1 MGYGRDLQPT
11 AAIRGNLQFTHSGL
25 VTATYFINPQGYG
38 LRKAS
43 DKFDVK
49 LAHQALINNLPDGS
63 LLLGIHARLDTL
75 TVLRKM
81 VEGVD
86 LDECED
92 YATEVM
98 DSFERISA
106 LGPRT
111 RIFLLS
117 IPVGGINA
125 GISSLARMWRSTST
139 VDATAVTRAELD
151 KFDQEANTI
160 LSRVGG
166 DFDPI
171 PVPAALF
178 QWLWEHYL
186 SRGAEGEPVAPTQVG
201 ALDDATAAVFRSAAL
216 DEGAQADSGR
226 RVRPSF
232 TPVIKVVQP
241 DQVAQPSYQAM
252 LTPRSFPYGGMAF
265 PGGSEFLSVLDGL
278 VDVTVDWGM
287 RVSTKSA
294 EQVLKN
300 NELGLRRLGEQ
311 MDQRDTEVSF
321 AQNTLMSKAQM
332 LAEYNQHFEVNG
344 GESEVAFTTV
354 IAIGAKSQEA
364 CLDAVNTLKRRYKRY
379 QVEMTAPVG
388 AQVDLWSMLVPG
400 SPPRRAF
407 EDFAHIIPSDMWA
420 GFVPFTSAE
429 IGDDSGPVIGVN
441 LLSGHFEPIHFGIM
455 EAALHDLSASFA
467 VTGELGSGKSY
478 FLKLMAV
485 LVHDM
490 GGQFLA
496 IDRSQVGEWEHFAS
510 SIDQAVVIDLSNPTV
525 SLDPLRLFDPRV
537 AGERALDSILPLL
550 DLSPTSSTGAAV
562 ATMLSLKGRSEHRI
576 YSMLDLYQAAQRLRD
591 DAMHGQEYADL
602 AARLGSIVE
611 RVPVL
616 FDPDLQPLALT
627 AAATVIRSHNLAL
640 PSAEE
645 LTTPHLYNRL
655 PLTKRLGTALY
666 ELVGVTAR
674 EAFLADNGR
683 FGLLV
688 GDEAHHFTQTQ
699 VGAAVTSD
707 FSRDGRKHLAA
718 IGLASHDP
726 ATDFQGAAHNLIPNR
741 FVFRQRDEVLARN
754 SLEWLGVDLDEAP
767 YLLQILR
774 EETSPPVG
782 AGRQVPPER
791 RGEMFMRDALSR
803 IGRGKV
809 LGPARADRAMAITS
823 TPTSAEGR
831 TALNGNGANG
841 ANGNVAGRLAALE
854 QLSQQVRS

>member
-1 MGYGRDLQPT
+1 MAFGRDLQPT

-25 VTATYFINPQGYG
+25 VTATYFINPLGYG

-43 DKFDVK
+43 DKHDVK
-49 LAHQALINNLPDGS
+49 IAHHALINNLPNGS
-63 LLLGIHARLDTL
+63 LLLGIQARLNTIDVL
-75 TVLRKM
+75 TKM

-92 YATEVM
+92 YADEVVA
-98 DSFERISA
+98 SYERVRAIT
-106 LGPRT
+106 PQT
-111 RIFLLS
+111 RIYLLS
-117 IPVGGINA
+117 IPVGAANSGVSA
-125 GISSLARMWRSTST
+125 LSRMWRGSTT
-139 VDATAVTRAELD
+139 TIDATAVSRAELD
-151 KFDQEANTI
+151 AYDEEASTI
-160 LSRVGG
+160 LSRIGA
-166 DFDPI
+166 DFDPV

-186 SRGAEGEPVAPTQVG
+186 SRGAVGEPVAPTRAG
-201 ALDDATAAVFRSAAL
+201 ALDDATSAVFRSAAL
-216 DEGAQADSGR
+216 DEGAQADSNR

-232 TPVIKVVQP
+232 VPVVKVVQP
-241 DQVAQPSYQAM
+241 DSVYRPSYQAM
-252 LTPRSFPYGGMAF
+252 LTPRSFPYSGMTF
-265 PGGSEFLSVLDGL
+265 PGGSEFLNVLEGL
-278 VDVTVDWGM
+278 GDVTVDWGM
-287 RVSTKSA
+287 RVSTKPA

-300 NELGLRRLGEQ
+300 NELSLRRLGEQ
-311 MDQRDTEVSF
+311 MDQRDQEVSF

-332 LAEYNQHFEVNG
+332 LGEYNQHFEVNG
-344 GESEVAFTTV
+344 GESEVSFTTV
-354 IAIGAKSQEA
+354 IAIGGPSRDAT
-364 CLDAVNTLKRRYKRY
+364 LDAVNALKRRYKRF

-388 AQVDLWSMLVPG
+388 AQVDLWSMLIPG
-400 SPPRRAF
+400 NPPRRAF
-407 EDFAHIIPSDMWA
+407 DDFAHIVPSDMWA
-420 GFVPFTSAE
+420 GFVPFTTSQ

-441 LLSGHFEPIHFGIM
+441 LLSGQFEPIHFGIM

-510 SIDQAVVIDLSNPTV
+510 AIDDAVVIDLANPSV
-525 SLDPLRLFDPRV
+525 SLDPLRLFSPRI

-550 DLSPTSSTGAAV
+550 DLSPTSGAGAA
-562 ATMLSLKGRSEHRI
+562 AANLLTPKAIAEHGIQSL
-576 YSMLDLYQAAQRLRD
+576 LDLFHVVRRLRD
-591 DAMHGQEYADL
+591 DPGIGDEYADL
-602 AARLGSIVE
+602 AARLGTIVE

-616 FDPDLQPLALT
+616 FDPKLRPLRLN
-627 AAATVIRSHNLAL
+627 AAATVVRSHHLAL
-640 PSAEE
+640 PTAEE

-666 ELVGVTAR
+666 ELVGVAAR
-674 EAFLADNGR
+674 EAFLTDNGR

-699 VGAAVTSD
+699 VGSAVTSD

-741 FVFRQRDEVLARN
+741 FVFRQRDETLARN
-754 SLEWLGVDLDEAP
+754 SLEWLGVDLEEAP
-767 YLLQILR
+767 FLLQILR

-782 AGRQVPPER
+782 AGRQVPEER
-791 RGEMFMRDALSR
+791 RGEMFMRDALNR

-809 LGPARADRAMAITS
+809 LGPARPDRAAAITS
-823 TPTSAEGR
+823 TPNSASGR
-831 TALNGNGANG
+831 
-841 ANGNVAGRLAALE
+841 AALPE
-854 QLSQQVRS
+854 RQVVP

>member
-1 MGYGRDLQPT
+1 MAFGRDLQPT

-25 VTATYFINPQGYG
+25 VTATYFINPLGYG

-43 DKFDVK
+43 DKHDVK
-49 LAHQALINNLPDGS
+49 IAHHALITNLPNGS
-63 LLLGIHARLDTL
+63 LLLGIQARLNTIDVL
-75 TVLRKM
+75 TKM

-92 YATEVM
+92 YADEVVA
-98 DSFERISA
+98 SYERVRAIA
-106 LGPRT
+106 PQT
-111 RIFLLS
+111 RIYLLS
-117 IPVGGINA
+117 IPVGAANSGVSALSRI
-125 GISSLARMWRSTST
+125 WRGSTT
-139 VDATAVTRAELD
+139 TIDATAVSRAELD
-151 KFDQEANTI
+151 AYDEEANTI
-160 LSRVGG
+160 LSRIGA
-166 DFDPI
+166 DFDPV

-186 SRGAEGEPVAPTQVG
+186 SRGAVGEPVAPTRAG
-201 ALDDATAAVFRSAAL
+201 ALDDATSAVFRSAAL
-216 DEGAQADSGR
+216 DEGAQADSNR

-232 TPVIKVVQP
+232 VPVIKVVQP
-241 DQVAQPSYQAM
+241 DSVYRPSYQAM
-252 LTPRSFPYGGMAF
+252 LTPRSFPYAGMTF
-265 PGGSEFLSVLDGL
+265 PGGSEFLNVLEGL
-278 VDVTVDWGM
+278 GDVTVDWGM
-287 RVSTKSA
+287 RVSTKPA

-300 NELGLRRLGEQ
+300 NELSLRRLGEQ
-311 MDQRDTEVSF
+311 MDQRDQEVSF

-332 LAEYNQHFEVNG
+332 LGEYNQHFEVNG
-344 GESEVAFTTV
+344 GESEVSFTTV
-354 IAIGAKSQEA
+354 IAIGGPSRDAT
-364 CLDAVNTLKRRYKRY
+364 LDAVNALKRRYKRF

-388 AQVDLWSMLVPG
+388 AQVDLWSMLIPG
-400 SPPRRAF
+400 NPPRRAF
-407 EDFAHIIPSDMWA
+407 DDFAHIVPSDMWA
-420 GFVPFTSAE
+420 GFVPFTTSQ

-441 LLSGHFEPIHFGIM
+441 LLSGQFEPIHFGIM

-510 SIDQAVVIDLSNPTV
+510 AIDDAVVIDLANPSV
-525 SLDPLRLFDPRV
+525 SLDPLRLFGPRI
-537 AGERALDSILPLL
+537 AGERALDSVLPLL
-550 DLSPTSSTGAAV
+550 DLSPTSGAGAV
-562 ATMLSLKGRSEHRI
+562 AANLLTPKAIAQHGIRSL
-576 YSMLDLYQAAQRLRD
+576 LDLFHVVRRLRD
-591 DAMHGQEYADL
+591 DPGIGDEYADL
-602 AARLGSIVE
+602 AARLGTVVE

-616 FDPDLQPLALT
+616 FDPKLRPLQLT
-627 AAATVIRSHNLAL
+627 AAATVVRSHHLAL
-640 PSAEE
+640 PTAEE

-666 ELVGVTAR
+666 ELVGVAAR
-674 EAFLADNGR
+674 EAFLTDNGR

-699 VGAAVTSD
+699 VGSAVTSD

-741 FVFRQRDEVLARN
+741 FVFRQRDETLARN
-754 SLEWLGVDLDEAP
+754 SLEWLGVDLEEAP
-767 YLLQILR
+767 FLLQILR

-782 AGRQVPPER
+782 AGRQVPDER
-791 RGEMFMRDALSR
+791 RGEMFMRDALNR

-809 LGPARADRAMAITS
+809 LGPARPDRAAAITS
-823 TPTSAEGR
+823 TPNSAGGR
-831 TALNGNGANG
+831 TVLPE
-841 ANGNVAGRLAALE
+841 R
-854 QLSQQVRS
+854 QVVQ

>member
-1 MGYGRDLQPT
+1 MAFGRDLQPT

-25 VTATYFINPQGYG
+25 VTATYFINPLGYG

-43 DKFDVK
+43 DKHDVK
-49 LAHQALINNLPDGS
+49 IAHHALINNLPNGS
-63 LLLGIHARLDTL
+63 LLLGIQARLNTIDVL
-75 TVLRKM
+75 TKM

-92 YATEVM
+92 YADEVVA
-98 DSFERISA
+98 SYERVRAIT
-106 LGPRT
+106 PQT
-111 RIFLLS
+111 RIYLLS
-117 IPVGGINA
+117 IPVGAANSGVSA
-125 GISSLARMWRSTST
+125 LSRMWRGSTT
-139 VDATAVTRAELD
+139 TIDATAVSRAELD
-151 KFDQEANTI
+151 AYDEEASTI
-160 LSRVGG
+160 LSRIGA
-166 DFDPI
+166 DFDPV

-186 SRGAEGEPVAPTQVG
+186 SRGAVGEPVAPTRAG
-201 ALDDATAAVFRSAAL
+201 ALDDATSAVFRSAAL
-216 DEGAQADSGR
+216 DEGAQADSNR

-232 TPVIKVVQP
+232 VPVVKVVQP
-241 DQVAQPSYQAM
+241 DSVYRPSYQAM
-252 LTPRSFPYGGMAF
+252 LTPRSFPYSGMTF
-265 PGGSEFLSVLDGL
+265 PGGSEFLNVLEGL
-278 VDVTVDWGM
+278 GDVTVDWGM
-287 RVSTKSA
+287 RVSTKPA

-300 NELGLRRLGEQ
+300 NELNLRRLGEQ
-311 MDQRDTEVSF
+311 MDQRDQEVSF

-332 LAEYNQHFEVNG
+332 LGEYNQHFEVNG
-344 GESEVAFTTV
+344 GESEVSFTTV
-354 IAIGAKSQEA
+354 IAIGGPSRDAT
-364 CLDAVNTLKRRYKRY
+364 LDAVNALKRRYKRF

-388 AQVDLWSMLVPG
+388 AQVDLWSMLIPG
-400 SPPRRAF
+400 NPPRRAF
-407 EDFAHIIPSDMWA
+407 DDFAHIVPSDMWA
-420 GFVPFTSAE
+420 GFVPFTTSQ

-441 LLSGHFEPIHFGIM
+441 LLSGQFEPIHFGIM

-510 SIDQAVVIDLSNPTV
+510 AIDDAVVIDLANPSV
-525 SLDPLRLFDPRV
+525 SLDPLRLFGPRI

-550 DLSPTSSTGAAV
+550 DLSPTSGAGAA
-562 ATMLSLKGRSEHRI
+562 AANLLTPKAIAEHGIQSL
-576 YSMLDLYQAAQRLRD
+576 LDLFHVVRRLRD
-591 DAMHGQEYADL
+591 DPGIGDEYADL
-602 AARLGSIVE
+602 AARLGTIVE

-616 FDPDLQPLALT
+616 FDPKLRPLRLN
-627 AAATVIRSHNLAL
+627 AAATVVRSHHLAL
-640 PSAEE
+640 PTAEE

-666 ELVGVTAR
+666 ELVGVAAR
-674 EAFLADNGR
+674 EAFLTDNGR

-699 VGAAVTSD
+699 VGSAVTSD

-741 FVFRQRDEVLARN
+741 FVFRQRDETLARN
-754 SLEWLGVDLDEAP
+754 SLEWLGVDLEEAP
-767 YLLQILR
+767 FLLQILR

-782 AGRQVPPER
+782 AGRQVPEER
-791 RGEMFMRDALSR
+791 RGEMFMRDALNR

-809 LGPARADRAMAITS
+809 LGPARPDRAAAITS
-823 TPTSAEGR
+823 TPNSASGR
-831 TALNGNGANG
+831 ASLPE
-841 ANGNVAGRLAALE
+841 R
-854 QLSQQVRS
+854 QVVP

>member
-1 MGYGRDLQPT
+1 MAFERDIQPT
-11 AAIRGNLQFTHSGL
+11 AAIRGNLQFTHAGL
-25 VTATYFINPQGYG
+25 VTATYFINPLGYG
-38 LRKAS
+38 LRKAG

-49 LAHQALINNLPDGS
+49 AAHHALINNLPNGS
-63 LLLGIHARLDTL
+63 LLLGIQARLNTID
-75 TVLRKM
+75 VLGKM

-92 YATEVM
+92 YALEVVAAY
-98 DSFERISA
+98 ERVRAIV
-106 LGPRT
+106 PQT

-117 IPVGGINA
+117 IPVG
-125 GISSLARMWRSTST
+125 SSGPALSGLSRIWRGSTT
-139 VDATAVTRAELD
+139 TIDATALSRADL
-151 KFDQEANTI
+151 EAYDDTANEI
-160 LSRVGG
+160 LSRIGG
-166 DFDPI
+166 DFEPV

-186 SRGAEGEPVAPTQVG
+186 SRGAVGDPVAPTRAGV
-201 ALDDATAAVFRSAAL
+201 LDDATAAVFRSAAL
-216 DEGAQADSGR
+216 DEGAQADSNR
-226 RVRPSF
+226 RLRPSF
-232 TPVIKVVQP
+232 VPVIKVVQP
-241 DQVAQPSYQAM
+241 DFEFRPSYQAI
-252 LTPRSFPYGGMAF
+252 LTPHSFPYSGMNF
-265 PGGSEFLSVLDGL
+265 PGGSEFLSVLDGMEN
-278 VDVTVDWGM
+278 VTIDWAM
-287 RVSTKSA
+287 RISTRPA
-294 EQVLKN
+294 DAVLKN
-300 NELGLRRLGEQ
+300 NEQNLRRLGEQ
-311 MDQRDTEVSF
+311 MDQRDQEVSF
-321 AQNTLMSKAQM
+321 AQNTLMSKVQM
-332 LAEYNQHFEVNG
+332 LGEYNNHFEVNG
-344 GESEVAFTTV
+344 GESEVSFTTV
-354 IAIGAKSQEA
+354 IAVGSSSHDTTM
-364 CLDAVNTLKRRYKRY
+364 DAVNTLKRRYKRF

-388 AQVDLWSMLVPG
+388 AQVDLWSMMIPG
-400 SPPRRAF
+400 SPPRRAYD
-407 EDFAHIIPSDMWA
+407 DFAHIVPSDMWS
-420 GFVPFTSAE
+420 GFVPFTTSQ

-441 LLSGHFEPIHFGIM
+441 LLSGQFEPIHFGIM

-510 SIDQAVVIDLSNPTV
+510 SIDNAVVIDLSNPTV

-550 DLSPTSSTGAAV
+550 DLSPTSGAGALIGS
-562 ATMLSLKGRSEHRI
+562 MLTPKGIAEHGIRSL
-576 YSMLDLYQAAQRLRD
+576 LDLYRVVCRLRD
-591 DAMHGQEYADL
+591 EHGSAEEYADL
-602 AARLGSIVE
+602 AARLGAIVE

-616 FDPDLQPLALT
+616 FDPGLRPLRLD

-640 PSAEE
+640 PTAEE
-645 LTTPHLYNRL
+645 LVTPHLYNRL

-674 EAFLADNGR
+674 EAFLSDNGR

-699 VGAAVTSD
+699 VGSAVTSD

-741 FVFRQRDEVLARN
+741 FVFRQRDETLARN

-767 YLLQILR
+767 FLLQILR
-774 EETSPPVG
+774 EETSPPIG
-782 AGRQVPPER
+782 PGRQVPEER
-791 RGEMFMRDALSR
+791 RGEMFMRDALNR

-809 LGPARADRAMAITS
+809 LGPARPDRAEAISS
-823 TPTSAEGR
+823 TP
-831 TALNGNGANG
+831 N
-841 ANGNVAGRLAALE
+841 AAPKRAILE
-854 QLSQQVRS
+854 RQAVL

>member
-1 MGYGRDLQPT
+1 MAFERDLQPT
-11 AAIRGNLQFTHSGL
+11 AAIRGHLQFTHGGL
-25 VTATYFINPQGYG
+25 VTANYFINPLGYG

-49 LAHQALINNLPDGS
+49 AAHHSLVNNLPNGS
-63 LLLGIHARLDTL
+63 LLLGIQARLNTL
-75 TVLRKM
+75 DVLSKM

-92 YATEVM
+92 YATEVVS
-98 DSFERISA
+98 SFERVRAI
-106 LGPRT
+106 LPQT

-117 IPVGGINA
+117 IPVGASNS
-125 GISSLARMWRSTST
+125 GISALSRMWRGTT
-139 VDATAVTRAELD
+139 TTIDAAALSRADLD
-151 KFDQEANTI
+151 AYDDKANEI
-160 LSRVGG
+160 LSRIGG

-186 SRGAEGEPVAPTQVG
+186 SRGAVGDPVAPTRAGV
-201 ALDDATAAVFRSAAL
+201 LDDATSAVFRSAAL
-216 DEGAQADSGR
+216 DEGAQADSNR
-226 RVRPSF
+226 RIRPSF
-232 TPVIKVVQP
+232 VPVIKVVQP
-241 DQVAQPSYQAM
+241 DLVFQPSYQAV
-252 LTPRSFPYGGMAF
+252 LTPRSFPYSGMSF
-265 PGGSEFLSVLDGL
+265 PGGSEFLSVLEGMQ
-278 VDVTVDWGM
+278 DVTVDWGM
-287 RVSTKSA
+287 RISTKPA

-300 NELGLRRLGEQ
+300 NELSLRRLGEQ
-311 MDQRDTEVSF
+311 MDQRDQEVSF

-332 LAEYNQHFEVNG
+332 LGEYNQHFEVNG
-344 GESEVAFTTV
+344 GESEVSFTTV
-354 IAIGAKSQEA
+354 IAIGSASRDA
-364 CLDAVNTLKRRYKRY
+364 TIDAVNALKRRYRRFN
-379 QVEMTAPVG
+379 VEMTAPVG
-388 AQVDLWSMLVPG
+388 AQVDLWSMLIPG
-400 SPPRRAF
+400 SPARRAYD
-407 EDFAHIIPSDMWA
+407 DFAHIVPSDMWA
-420 GFVPFTSAE
+420 GFVPFTTSQ

-441 LLSGHFEPIHFGIM
+441 LLSGNFEPIHFGIM

-510 SIDQAVVIDLSNPTV
+510 AIDNAVVIDLANPTV
-525 SLDPLRLFDPRV
+525 SLDPLRLFDPRI

-550 DLSPTSSTGAAV
+550 DLSPTSGAGAA
-562 ATMLSLKGRSEHRI
+562 ASNLLSPRGIAEHNIRSL
-576 YSMLDLYQAAQRLRD
+576 LDFLQVVRRLRD
-591 DAMHGQEYADL
+591 TPGVGEDYADL
-602 AARLGSIVE
+602 AARLGTVVD

-616 FDPDLQPLALT
+616 FDPKLRPLRLD
-627 AAATVIRSHNLAL
+627 AAATVVRSHNLAL
-640 PSAEE
+640 PTAEE

-666 ELVGVTAR
+666 ELVGVAAR
-674 EAFLADNGR
+674 EAFLTDNGR

-699 VGAAVTSD
+699 VGSAVTSD

-741 FVFRQRDEVLARN
+741 FVFRQRDETLARN
-754 SLEWLGVDLDEAP
+754 SLEWLGVDLEEAP
-767 YLLQILR
+767 FLLQILR

-782 AGRQVPPER
+782 QGRQVPEER
-791 RGEMFMRDALSR
+791 RGEMFMRDALNR

-809 LGPARADRAMAITS
+809 LGPARADRAEAISS
-823 TPTSAEGR
+823 TPSGKGATRSALPQRQEI
-831 TALNGNGANG
+831 A
-841 ANGNVAGRLAALE
+841 
-854 QLSQQVRS
+854 

>member
-1 MGYGRDLQPT
+1 MAFERDIQPT
-11 AAIRGNLQFTHSGL
+11 AAIRGNLQFTHAGL
-25 VTATYFINPQGYG
+25 VTATYFINPLGYG
-38 LRKAS
+38 LRKAG

-49 LAHQALINNLPDGS
+49 AAHHALINNLPNGS
-63 LLLGIHARLDTL
+63 LLLGIQARLNTID
-75 TVLRKM
+75 VLGKM

-92 YATEVM
+92 YALEVVAAY
-98 DSFERISA
+98 ERVRAIV
-106 LGPRT
+106 PQT

-117 IPVGGINA
+117 IPVG
-125 GISSLARMWRSTST
+125 SSGPALSGLSRIWRGSTT
-139 VDATAVTRAELD
+139 TMDATALSRADL
-151 KFDQEANTI
+151 EAYDDTANEI
-160 LSRVGG
+160 LSRIGG
-166 DFDPI
+166 DFEPV

-186 SRGAEGEPVAPTQVG
+186 SRGAVGDPVAPTRAGV
-201 ALDDATAAVFRSAAL
+201 LDDATAAVFRSAAL
-216 DEGAQADSGR
+216 DEGAQADSTR
-226 RVRPSF
+226 RLRPSF
-232 TPVIKVVQP
+232 VPVIKVVQP
-241 DQVAQPSYQAM
+241 DFEFRPSYQAI
-252 LTPRSFPYGGMAF
+252 LTPHSFPYAGMNF
-265 PGGSEFLSVLDGL
+265 PGGSEFLSVLDGMEN
-278 VDVTVDWGM
+278 VTIDWGM
-287 RVSTKSA
+287 RISTRPA
-294 EQVLKN
+294 DAVLKN
-300 NELGLRRLGEQ
+300 NEQNLRRLGEQ
-311 MDQRDTEVSF
+311 MDQRDQEVSF
-321 AQNTLMSKAQM
+321 AQNTLMSKVQM
-332 LAEYNQHFEVNG
+332 LGEYNNHFEVNG
-344 GESEVAFTTV
+344 GESEVSFTTV
-354 IAIGAKSQEA
+354 IAVGSSSHDTTM
-364 CLDAVNTLKRRYKRY
+364 DAVNTLKRRYKRF

-388 AQVDLWSMLVPG
+388 AQVDLWSMMIPG
-400 SPPRRAF
+400 SPPRRAYD
-407 EDFAHIIPSDMWA
+407 DFAHIVPSDMWS
-420 GFVPFTSAE
+420 GFVPFTTSQ

-441 LLSGHFEPIHFGIM
+441 LLSGQFEPIHFGIM

-510 SIDQAVVIDLSNPTV
+510 SIDNAVVIDLSNPTV

-550 DLSPTSSTGAAV
+550 DLSPTSGAGALIGS
-562 ATMLSLKGRSEHRI
+562 MLTPKGIAEHGIRSL
-576 YSMLDLYQAAQRLRD
+576 LDLYRVVCRLRD
-591 DAMHGQEYADL
+591 ERGSAEEYADL
-602 AARLGSIVE
+602 AARLGAIVE

-616 FDPDLQPLALT
+616 FDPGLRPLRLD

-640 PSAEE
+640 PTAEE
-645 LTTPHLYNRL
+645 LVTPHLYNRL

-674 EAFLADNGR
+674 EAFLSDNGR

-699 VGAAVTSD
+699 VGSAVTSD

-741 FVFRQRDEVLARN
+741 FVFRQRDETLARN

-767 YLLQILR
+767 FLLQILR
-774 EETSPPVG
+774 EETSPPIG
-782 AGRQVPPER
+782 PGRQVPEER
-791 RGEMFMRDALSR
+791 RGEMFMRDALNR

-809 LGPARADRAMAITS
+809 LGPARPDRAEAISS
-823 TPTSAEGR
+823 TP
-831 TALNGNGANG
+831 N
-841 ANGNVAGRLAALE
+841 AAPKRAILE
-854 QLSQQVRS
+854 RQAVP

>member
-1 MGYGRDLQPT
+1 MGFNRDLQPT
-11 AAIRGNLQFTHSGL
+11 AAIRGHLQFTHTGL
-25 VTATYFINPQGYG
+25 VTATYFINPLGYG

-43 DKFDVK
+43 DKVDVK
-49 LAHQALINNLPDGS
+49 MAHHALINSLPNGS
-63 LLLGIHARLDTL
+63 LLLGIQARQNTID
-75 TVLRKM
+75 VLSKM

-92 YATEVM
+92 YADEVVA
-98 DSFERISA
+98 SFERVRAINP
-106 LGPRT
+106 LT

-117 IPVGGINA
+117 IPVGAANP
-125 GISSLARMWRSTST
+125 GISALSRMWRGSTT
-139 VDATAVTRAELD
+139 TIDATAISRADLD
-151 KFDQEANTI
+151 KYDDEANEI
-160 LSRVGG
+160 LSRIGG
-166 DFDPI
+166 EFDPV
-171 PVPAALF
+171 PVPAAMF

-186 SRGAEGEPVAPTQVG
+186 ARGAVNDPVAPTRIG
-201 ALDDATAAVFRSAAL
+201 ALDDATSAVFRSAAL
-216 DEGAQADSGR
+216 DEGARTDANR
-226 RVRPSF
+226 KLRPSF
-232 TPVIKVVQP
+232 VPVIKIVQP
-241 DQVAQPSYQAM
+241 DSGYRPSYQAM
-252 LTPRSFPYGGMAF
+252 LTPRSFPYSGMAF
-265 PGGSEFLSVLDGL
+265 PGGSEFLAVLEGL
-278 VDVTVDWGM
+278 GDVTVDWGM
-287 RVSTKSA
+287 RVATKPA
-294 EQVLKN
+294 EAVLKA
-300 NELGLRRLGEQ
+300 NEINLRRLGEQ
-311 MDQRDTEVSF
+311 MDQRDQELSF

-332 LAEYNQHFEVNG
+332 LGEYNQHFEVNG
-344 GESEVAFTTV
+344 GESEVSFTTV
-354 IAIGAKSQEA
+354 IAVGGSTQDATM
-364 CLDAVNTLKRRYKRY
+364 DAVNTLRRRYKRF

-400 SPPRRAF
+400 SPHRRAYD
-407 EDFAHIIPSDMWA
+407 DFAHIVPSDMWA
-420 GFVPFTSAE
+420 GFVPFTTNQ

-441 LLSGHFEPIHFGIM
+441 LLSGNFEPIHFGIM

-478 FLKLMAV
+478 FLKLIAV

-510 SIDQAVVIDLSNPTV
+510 TIDNAVIIDLANPSV

-550 DLSPTSSTGAAV
+550 DLSPTSGAGAAISGL
-562 ATMLSLKGRSEHRI
+562 LSPKGMAQHRI
-576 YSMLDLYQAAQRLRD
+576 QSMLDLFNVVCRLRD
-591 DAMHGQEYADL
+591 EPGSLEEYADL
-602 AARLGSIVE
+602 ASRLGTVVE

-616 FDPDLQPLALT
+616 FDPSLRPMRLD
-627 AAATVIRSHNLAL
+627 AAATVVRSHNLAL

-674 EAFLADNGR
+674 EAFLSDNGR

-699 VGAAVTSD
+699 VGASVTSD

-741 FVFRQRDEVLARN
+741 FVFRQRDEMLARN
-754 SLEWLGVDLDEAP
+754 SLAWLGVDLEEAP
-767 YLLQILR
+767 FLLSVLR
-774 EETSPPVG
+774 EETSPPIG
-782 AGRQVPPER
+782 AGRQVPEER

-809 LGPARADRAMAITS
+809 LGPARPDRGAAITS
-823 TPTSAEGR
+823 TPTA
-831 TALNGNGANG
+831 
-841 ANGNVAGRLAALE
+841 AGHPEERE
-854 QLSQQVRS
+854 PEVVR

>member
-1 MGYGRDLQPT
+1 MAFERDLQPT
-11 AAIRGNLQFTHSGL
+11 AAIRGHLQFTHGGL
-25 VTATYFINPQGYG
+25 VTANYFISPLGYG

-49 LAHQALINNLPDGS
+49 AAHHSLINNLPNGS
-63 LLLGIHARLDTL
+63 LLLGIQARLNTL
-75 TVLRKM
+75 DVLSKM

-92 YATEVM
+92 YATEVVS
-98 DSFERISA
+98 SFERVRAI
-106 LGPRT
+106 LPQT

-117 IPVGGINA
+117 IPVGASNS
-125 GISSLARMWRSTST
+125 GISALSRMWRGTT
-139 VDATAVTRAELD
+139 TTIDAAA
-151 KFDQEANTI
+151 
-160 LSRVGG
+160 LSRADLDAYDDKANEVLSRIGG

-186 SRGAEGEPVAPTQVG
+186 SRGAVGDPVAPTRAGV
-201 ALDDATAAVFRSAAL
+201 LDDATSAVFGSAAL
-216 DEGAQADSGR
+216 DEGAQADSNR
-226 RVRPSF
+226 RIRPSF
-232 TPVIKVVQP
+232 VPVIKVVQP
-241 DQVAQPSYQAM
+241 DLVFQPSYQAV
-252 LTPRSFPYGGMAF
+252 LTPRSFPYAGMSF
-265 PGGSEFLSVLDGL
+265 PGGSEFLSVLDGMQ
-278 VDVTVDWGM
+278 DVTVDWGM
-287 RVSTKSA
+287 RISTKPA

-300 NELGLRRLGEQ
+300 NELSLRRLGEQ
-311 MDQRDTEVSF
+311 MDQRDQEVSF

-332 LAEYNQHFEVNG
+332 LGEYNQHFEVNS
-344 GESEVAFTTV
+344 GESEVSFTTV
-354 IAIGAKSQEA
+354 IAIGSASRDA
-364 CLDAVNTLKRRYKRY
+364 TIDAVNMLKRRYRRFN
-379 QVEMTAPVG
+379 VEMTAPVG
-388 AQVDLWSMLVPG
+388 AQVDLWSMLIPG
-400 SPPRRAF
+400 SPARRAYD
-407 EDFAHIIPSDMWA
+407 DFAHIVPSDMWA
-420 GFVPFTSAE
+420 GFVPFTTSQ

-441 LLSGHFEPIHFGIM
+441 LLSGNFEPIHFGIM

-510 SIDQAVVIDLSNPTV
+510 SIDNAVIIDLANPTV
-525 SLDPLRLFDPRV
+525 SLDPLRLFDPRI

-550 DLSPTSSTGAAV
+550 DLSPTSGAGAA
-562 ATMLSLKGRSEHRI
+562 ASNLLSPRGIAEHGIRSL
-576 YSMLDLYQAAQRLRD
+576 LDFLQVVRRLRD
-591 DAMHGQEYADL
+591 TPGVGEDYADL
-602 AARLGSIVE
+602 AARLGTVVD

-616 FDPDLQPLALT
+616 FDPKLRPLRLD
-627 AAATVIRSHNLAL
+627 AAATVVRSHNLAL
-640 PSAEE
+640 PTAEE

-666 ELVGVTAR
+666 ELVGVAAR
-674 EAFLADNGR
+674 EAFLTDNGR

-699 VGAAVTSD
+699 VGSAVTSD

-741 FVFRQRDEVLARN
+741 FVFRQRDETLARN
-754 SLEWLGVDLDEAP
+754 SLEWLGVDLEEAP
-767 YLLQILR
+767 FLLQILR

-782 AGRQVPPER
+782 QGRQVPEER
-791 RGEMFMRDALSR
+791 RGEMFMRDALNR

-809 LGPARADRAMAITS
+809 LGPARADRAEAISS
-823 TPTSAEGR
+823 TPSGKGATRSALPQRQEI
-831 TALNGNGANG
+831 A
-841 ANGNVAGRLAALE
+841 
-854 QLSQQVRS
+854 

>member
-1 MGYGRDLQPT
+1 MGFNRDLQPT
-11 AAIRGNLQFTHSGL
+11 AAIRGHLQFTHSGL
-25 VTATYFINPQGYG
+25 VTATYFINPLGYG

-49 LAHQALINNLPDGS
+49 LAHHSLINNLPNGS
-63 LLLGIHARLDTL
+63 LLLGIQARQNTID
-75 TVLRKM
+75 VLSKM

-92 YATEVM
+92 YADEVVA
-98 DSFERISA
+98 SFERVRAIA
-106 LGPRT
+106 PLT
-111 RIFLLS
+111 RLFLLS
-117 IPVGGINA
+117 IPVGASNA
-125 GISSLARMWRSTST
+125 GMSALSRMWRGSTPT
-139 VDATAVTRAELD
+139 IDATALSRAELD
-151 KFDQEANTI
+151 KYEDEANEI
-160 LSRVGG
+160 LSRIGT
-166 DFDPI
+166 DFDPV
-171 PVPAALF
+171 PVPAAMF

-186 SRGAEGEPVAPTQVG
+186 ARGAVNDPVAPTRAG

-216 DEGAQADSGR
+216 DEGARTDSNR
-226 RVRPSF
+226 RLRPSF
-232 TPVIKVVQP
+232 VPVIKVVQP
-241 DQVAQPSYQAM
+241 DSGYRPSYQAM
-252 LTPRSFPYGGMAF
+252 LTPRSFPYAGMAF
-265 PGGSEFLSVLDGL
+265 PGGSEFLTVVEGL
-278 VDVTVDWGM
+278 GDVTVDWGM
-287 RVSTKSA
+287 RISTKSA
-294 EQVLKN
+294 DAVLKN
-300 NELGLRRLGEQ
+300 NEVNLRRLGEQ
-311 MDQRDTEVSF
+311 MDQRDQEVSF

-332 LAEYNQHFEVNG
+332 LGEYNQHFEMNG
-344 GESEVAFTTV
+344 GESEVSFTTV
-354 IAIGAKSQEA
+354 IAVGGPSQDA
-364 CLDAVNTLKRRYKRY
+364 TMDAVNTLRRRYKRF

-400 SPPRRAF
+400 SPHRRAF
-407 EDFAHIIPSDMWA
+407 DDFAHIVPSDMWA
-420 GFVPFTSAE
+420 GFVPFTTSQ
-429 IGDDSGPVIGVN
+429 IGDDSGPIIGIN
-441 LLSGHFEPIHFGIM
+441 LLSGNFEPIHFGIM

-478 FLKLMAV
+478 FLKLIAV

-510 SIDQAVVIDLSNPTV
+510 AIDDAVVIDLANPSV

-550 DLSPTSSTGAAV
+550 DLSPTSGAGAAIS
-562 ATMLSLKGRSEHRI
+562 TLLSPKGIAEHNI
-576 YSMLDLYQAAQRLRD
+576 HSMLDLFRVVSRLRD
-591 DAMHGQEYADL
+591 ERGSLEEYTEL
-602 AARLGSIVE
+602 AARLGAIVE

-616 FDPDLQPLALT
+616 FDPGLRPMRLD
-627 AAATVIRSHNLAL
+627 AAATVVRSHKLAL

-674 EAFLADNGR
+674 EAFLSDNGR

-741 FVFRQRDEVLARN
+741 FVFRQRDETLARN
-754 SLEWLGVDLDEAP
+754 SLEWLGVDLEEAP
-767 YLLQILR
+767 FLLSILR

-782 AGRQVPPER
+782 PGRQVPEER
-791 RGEMFMRDALSR
+791 RGEMFMRDALNR

-809 LGPARADRAMAITS
+809 LGPARPDRAAAITS
-823 TPTSAEGR
+823 TPT
-831 TALNGNGANG
+831 L
-841 ANGNVAGRLAALE
+841 AGRLE
-854 QLSQQVRS
+854 QREPEVVR